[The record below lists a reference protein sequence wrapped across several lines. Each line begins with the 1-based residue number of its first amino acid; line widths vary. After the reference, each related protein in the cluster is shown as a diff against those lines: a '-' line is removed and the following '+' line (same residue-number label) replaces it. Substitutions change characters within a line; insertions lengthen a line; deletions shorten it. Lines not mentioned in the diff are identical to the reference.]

1 MRPLLAVGVIVVA
14 LGSVQAYI
22 TFVGSVTG
30 GKYGRIEQ
38 TAAEGRFHVNLTI
51 SFNARAT
58 VFEPE
63 SVLFQLHGRT
73 LLQTEEPVPA
83 GTVLS
88 IDPVDGI
95 VEGVNEFYLKVA
107 TGDEETE
114 ETEENAAFSLSAD
127 DAPGESTAAAG
138 PGGADKSRA
147 VRIQVFRDD
156 QLIVEETIWSEVG
169 QAVDGTVTLLVPAG
183 SGTTDDDDHEHA
195 PKGPS

>member
-30 GKYGRIEQ
+30 GKYGRIEL

-63 SVLFQLHGRT
+63 SVLFKLHGGRT
-73 LLQTEEPVPA
+73 LLQIEEPVPA
-83 GTVLS
+83 GTVLT
-88 IDPVDGI
+88 IDPVEGI
-95 VEGVNEFYLKVA
+95 VEGENEFYLKVA
-107 TGDEETE
+107 TGDVEIEED
-114 ETEENAAFSLSAD
+114 AAFSLSTD
-127 DAPGESTAAAG
+127 DTLAESTAAAG

-147 VRIQVFRDD
+147 VRIQVFRND
-156 QLIVEETIWSEVG
+156 QLIVEKTIWSEVG
-169 QAVDGTVTLLVPAG
+169 QAVDGTVTVVVPAA
-183 SGTTDDDDHEHA
+183 GTTDDDDHEHA
-195 PKGPS
+195 RKGPA

>member
-38 TAAEGRFHVNLTI
+38 TAAEGRFHVKLTI
-51 SFNARAT
+51 SFNAHAT

-73 LLQTEEPVPA
+73 LLRMEEPVPA
-83 GTVLS
+83 GTVLP

-114 ETEENAAFSLSAD
+114 ENAAFSLLAD

-147 VRIQVFRDD
+147 VRVQVFRDD
-156 QLIVEETIWSEVG
+156 QLIVEETIWSELG

-183 SGTTDDDDHEHA
+183 SGTTDDDDHQHA

>member
-73 LLQTEEPVPA
+73 LLRMEEPVPA
-83 GTVLS
+83 GTVLP

-107 TGDEETE
+107 TAEAEAEEDGD
-114 ETEENAAFSLSAD
+114 FSLSAD

-147 VRIQVFRDD
+147 VRVQVFRDD
-156 QLIVEETIWSEVG
+156 QLIVEETIWSELG